1 MTNCEA
7 MIEVK
12 LITFPIFDMLL
23 TFQEIIDWLLDFFIK
38 KKNPNNVLKLLNLK
52 PSTFF

>member
-23 TFQEIIDWLLDFFIK
+23 TFQEINQIIDWLLDFFIK
-38 KKNPNNVLKLLNLK
+38 KKKKTLI
-52 PSTFF
+52 TC